1 MQKCCLAGG
10 LLWLLPLALWAQ
22 AQPSELTRQAL
33 AKAAPPYRW
42 IAEQRVRGAYYS
54 ALSELSYYDTA
65 AGAGINCI
73 LNKSNGF
80 IPASPEAGL
89 NFHAD
94 QATICAARGMK
105 YIAYVNFSSDT
116 ERSYTKRQYTPVVDA
131 AGTVYPNSPS
141 PLDRGFW
148 DQAIKQ
154 RWLLLAER
162 AKTAP
167 ITGTAIDFEMYG
179 SEIIFYDRIGCL
191 DYSDLAFNGFL
202 QDRKLTLDQPVPL
215 AQRAAWLK
223 ERNLTAAYEAYYRQ
237 TLESICRDIEQAV
250 HRVNPDFLIGFYS
263 WSNHSMF
270 YEACARGFGTEQ
282 RPVLLWPGST
292 YSTGYTKFEVDDQ
305 VSALAQIGAHAV
317 FIPGLWLWQFDP
329 QNLAANAYLCG
340 QKAGGYWLY
349 GVYATWEETAR
360 RRKVPHVDG
369 PAYWAAL
376 KQADDDIAAA
386 QKDPNYQSALK
397 VDLSRS
403 LFLSV
408 DPTQLAAPARLQP
421 LAAAVPPPVP
431 VDKQKPCAPARGDAV
446 YRAWGLAGS
455 QITFR
460 VHSVHLPPH
469 TNGTVASV
477 LGPDQKLLAEERVG
491 MDETKDLIVPC
502 AAAGVYTLVT
512 QSSNL
517 CSTVAC
523 DAPYFVLDAGAGLH
537 LMTAVEPALYFLV
550 PAGVTEFTIT
560 GRGQGIERFCA
571 RIVGPDGAVAADEKN
586 ISAPTAL
593 TVKVPAGQ
601 DGQAWTLQLSPPTE
615 GPLEDVGITLS
626 KNLPPYLARDKARL
640 LVLEPAP

>member
-1 MQKCCLAGG
+1 MRTRCLAGG
-10 LLWLLPLALWAQ
+10 LLWLLPLAAWAQ
-22 AQPSELTRQAL
+22 AQPSELTRQTL
-33 AKAAPPYRW
+33 ARAAAPYRW
-42 IAEQRVRGAYYS
+42 IAEQRVRAAYYS
-54 ALSELSYYDTA
+54 ALGEPAYYDAA
-65 AGAGINCI
+65 AGAGLNCI

-80 IPASPEAGL
+80 IPATPEAGL
-89 NFHAD
+89 SFHAE
-94 QATICAARGMK
+94 QAALCAARGMK
-105 YIAYVNFSSDT
+105 YIAYINFNSDT
-116 ERSYTKRQYTPVVDA
+116 ERAYTKRQYTPVVDA

-148 DQAIKQ
+148 DAAIKQ

-162 AKTAP
+162 AKTTP

-179 SEIIFYDRIGCL
+179 SEIIFYDRIGGL

-202 QDRKLTLDQPVPL
+202 QDQQLTLDQPVAL

-223 ERNLTAAYEAYYRQ
+223 GRDLTAAYEAYYRK

-250 HRVNPDFLIGFYS
+250 HRANPDFLIGFYS
-263 WSNHSMF
+263 WSNRSMF
-270 YEACARGFGTEQ
+270 YEACARGLGTPE

-292 YSTGYTKFEVDDQ
+292 YSTGYTPFEVDDQ
-305 VSALAQIGAHAV
+305 IADLDRIGAHAV

-329 QNLAANAYLCG
+329 QNLAANAVLCG

-349 GVYATWEETAR
+349 GVYSTWAETAQ

-376 KQADDDIAAA
+376 KQANDDITAA
-386 QKDPNYQSALK
+386 QKDPNFQSALK

-403 LFLSV
+403 LFLAV
-408 DPTQLAAPARLQP
+408 DAAQLASPVKLQP
-421 LAAAVPPPVP
+421 LSAPVPPSAPIG
-431 VDKQKPCAPARGDAV
+431 QQPCGAPGRGDAI
-446 YRAWGLAGS
+446 YRAWGVAGT

-460 VHSVHLPPH
+460 VHSIHLKPH

-477 LGPDQKLLAEERVG
+477 LGPDGKLVAEERIG
-491 MDETKDLIVPC
+491 MDETKDLVVAC
-502 AAAGVYTLVT
+502 AATGVYSVVT
-512 QSSNL
+512 QPSNL

-523 DAPYFVLDAGAGLH
+523 DAPYFVLDATRGLH
-537 LMTAVEPALYFLV
+537 LMTAVEPTLYFLV
-550 PAGVTEFTIT
+550 PAGVREFTIT

-571 RIVGPDGAVAADEKN
+571 RIIGPDGAVAADEKN
-586 ISAPTAL
+586 ISTPTPM
-593 TVKVPAGQ
+593 TVTVPAGQ
-601 DGQAWTLQLSPPTE
+601 DGQVWTLALSPPTE

-640 LVLEPAP
+640 LVPEPTP